1 MRVSG
6 IVATALAAV
15 CWASRLKLDQ
25 AGPLTGGGFGVG
37 VGVGVGTGAGLG
49 VGLPPPPPP
58 HADRAATRN
67 KAAGAADFFEKFRIA
82 ANTRRRRPPA
92 QPSPVYVKPACRI

>member
-15 CWASRLKLDQ
+15 CCGSRLKPDQ

-37 VGVGVGTGAGLG
+37 VGVGTGAGLG
-49 VGLPPPPPP
+49 VEPPPPP
-58 HADRAATRN
+58 HADNAATSNR
-67 KAAGAADFFEKFRIA
+67 AAGAADFFEKLRIA
-82 ANTRRRRPPA
+82 ANTRRHGAPA
-92 QPSPVYVKPACRI
+92 QPSPPYVNPERRI